1 MKDQTSTKVL
11 DRVNVAE
18 QSTSGHYLV
27 DCKVE
32 VVNKEEGTYV
42 FTPNSADGTTVLE
55 TSNHGKVT
63 ACAPTGGA
71 IFTQV
76 EFNNYSALFERARD

>member
-1 MKDQTSTKVL
+1 MRDQTSTTVVE
-11 DRVNVAE
+11 RTNVAE

-32 VVNKEEGTYV
+32 VINKEEGTYV
-42 FTPNSADGTTVLE
+42 FTPNSKDGSTVLE
-55 TSNHGKVT
+55 TSNHGTVN
-63 ACAPTGGA
+63 ACAPNGGA

-76 EFNNYSALFERARD
+76 EFNNYSALFEKARD

>member
-1 MKDQTSTKVL
+1 MRASTSTKVL

-42 FTPNSADGTTVLE
+42 FTPNAADGTTVLE
-55 TSNHGKVT
+55 TSNHGTVT

>member
-1 MKDQTSTKVL
+1 MRASTSTKVL
-11 DRVNVAE
+11 ERVNVAE

-42 FTPNSADGTTVLE
+42 FTPNAADGTTVLE
-55 TSNHGKVT
+55 TSNHGTVK

>member
-1 MKDQTSTKVL
+1 MRDQTSTKVL

-27 DCKVE
+27 DCAVE

-42 FTPNSADGTTVLE
+42 FTPNAADGTTVLE
-55 TSNHGKVT
+55 TSNHGTVK

>member
-1 MKDQTSTKVL
+1 MRDQTSTKVL

-42 FTPNSADGTTVLE
+42 FTPNAADGKTVLE
-55 TSNHGKVT
+55 TSNHGTVT

-76 EFNNYSALFERARD
+76 EFNNYSTLFERARD

>member
-1 MKDQTSTKVL
+1 M
-11 DRVNVAE
+11 
-18 QSTSGHYLV
+18 
-27 DCKVE
+27 DCAVE

-42 FTPNSADGTTVLE
+42 FTPNAADGTTVLE
-55 TSNHGKVT
+55 TSNHGTVK

>member
-1 MKDQTSTKVL
+1 MRDQTSTKVI

-18 QSTSGHYLV
+18 QSSSGHYLV

-55 TSNHGKVT
+55 TSNHGTVK

>member
-1 MKDQTSTKVL
+1 MRDQTSTKVL

-42 FTPNSADGTTVLE
+42 FTPNAADGTTVLE
-55 TSNHGKVT
+55 TSNHGTVK

-76 EFNNYSALFERARD
+76 EFNNYSTLFERARD

>member
-1 MKDQTSTKVL
+1 MRDQTSTTVVE
-11 DRVNVAE
+11 RVNVAE

-42 FTPNSADGTTVLE
+42 FTPNSTDGTTILE
-55 TSNHGKVT
+55 TSNHGTVK
-63 ACAPTGGA
+63 ALAPQGGA